1 MKIQEL
7 DWNSDRM
14 DFVQWN
20 GFLGDPTRFESL
32 LQKIPSNVT
41 FVQFQ
46 YDKLQPG
53 IDFHFARVGM
63 ESRFN

>member
-1 MKIQEL
+1 MGFWVIQPGL
-7 DWNSDRM
+7 N
-14 DFVQWN
+14 
-20 GFLGDPTRFESL
+20 PYYK
-32 LQKIPSNVT
+32 KIPSNVT

-63 ESRFN
+63 ELTIN